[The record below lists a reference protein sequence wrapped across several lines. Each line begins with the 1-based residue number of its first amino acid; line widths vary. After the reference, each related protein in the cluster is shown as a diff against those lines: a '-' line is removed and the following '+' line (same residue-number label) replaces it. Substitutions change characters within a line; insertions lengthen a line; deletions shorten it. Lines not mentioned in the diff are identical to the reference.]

1 MSVESFSSLL
11 KTGTKNAH
19 SLAGKGDSVTLR
31 FSNSI
36 SVRSNTPIPSTLKQ
50 MGNSRGRSVL
60 ICNFQ
65 TRFCLNGM
73 DFIAAVIYPDDSNL
87 IVYTFD
93 YVTVLVKRRND
104 FRKCLTNLPIIKVKH
119 SRLLLGTHNKV
130 AIIYLFVVQTVE
142 SSESLKSAKQY

>member
-1 MSVESFSSLL
+1 MYLMSDRCLC
-11 KTGTKNAH
+11 H
-19 SLAGKGDSVTLR
+19 SA
-31 FSNSI
+31 
-36 SVRSNTPIPSTLKQ
+36 KQ
-50 MGNSRGRSVL
+50 GPQGARGRSVL

-104 FRKCLTNLPIIKVKH
+104 FRKCLSLFNAFDFLFPRISSGNHHRSVAMGKTLGTTTNLHGVYWPSWTETWVTYAHFHFGYILGIKK
-119 SRLLLGTHNKV
+119 L
-130 AIIYLFVVQTVE
+130 
-142 SSESLKSAKQY
+142 SL

>member
-1 MSVESFSSLL
+1 MSMSFSQTRSAGSPFFIETSSSLV
-11 KTGTKNAH
+11 
-19 SLAGKGDSVTLR
+19 SLNQALILLLEYIWHRLRSVLYV
-31 FSNSI
+31 
-36 SVRSNTPIPSTLKQ
+36 SVIVYA
-50 MGNSRGRSVL
+50 RGRSVL

-104 FRKCLTNLPIIKVKH
+104 FRKCLIGDKFHLDITNL
-119 SRLLLGTHNKV
+119 R
-130 AIIYLFVVQTVE
+130 
-142 SSESLKSAKQY
+142 